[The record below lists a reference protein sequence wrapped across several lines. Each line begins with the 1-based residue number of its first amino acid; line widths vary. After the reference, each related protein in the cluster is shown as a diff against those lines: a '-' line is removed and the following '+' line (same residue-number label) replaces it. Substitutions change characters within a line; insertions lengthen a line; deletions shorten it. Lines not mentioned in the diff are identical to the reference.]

1 MNPTSA
7 KGRPKNGYDAANMS
21 AKSIPAQIKRPFE
34 KLLAAI
40 VRDERR
46 KVKSLLR
53 TNPELVS
60 ELVTRARL
68 YRSEIFHWLY
78 VSDTALHLAAAGY
91 RTEIVRMLL
100 SAGANVNA
108 VNRRGATALHYAA
121 DGYIVGP
128 AWDAKQQVRTM
139 GVLLDAGAEINTQD
153 KNGAA
158 PLHRAV
164 RTRCAAAV
172 KCLLEA
178 GGDPLLRNDSGST
191 PFHLAVQ
198 NTGRGG
204 TGAEQSLA
212 AQRQIIG
219 LFLSRGVR
227 PTIKNAKGKTVVEFA
242 QSSWIKGLLAAATN
256 DPARRGGKL

>member
-1 MNPTSA
+1 MNT
-7 KGRPKNGYDAANMS
+7 
-21 AKSIPAQIKRPFE
+21 KSISAQINRPFE
-34 KLLAAI
+34 NFLTAI
-40 VRDERR
+40 VRDERS
-46 KVKSLLR
+46 KVKTLLR
-53 TNPELVS
+53 TSPKLVS

-68 YRSEIFHWLY
+68 YDSEIFHWLY

-91 RTEIVRMLL
+91 RTEIMGMLL
-100 SAGANVNA
+100 SSGADASA

-128 AWDAKQQVRTM
+128 AWDAKQQVRTI
-139 GVLLDAGAEINTQD
+139 GVLLDAGAEINAQD
-153 KNGAA
+153 KNGAT

-164 RTRCAAAV
+164 RTRCAVAV
-172 KCLLEA
+172 KSLLEA
-178 GGDPLLRNDSGST
+178 GGDPMLRNESGST

-219 LFLSRGVR
+219 LFLSRGVH
-227 PTIKNAKGKTVVEFA
+227 PTIKNANGKTVIESA
-242 QSSWIKGLLAAATN
+242 QSQWIKDLLSTAAN
-256 DPARRGGKL
+256 DPAHRGRKL

>member
-1 MNPTSA
+1 MNRTSA

-21 AKSIPAQIKRPFE
+21 AKSIPAQINRPFE

-53 TNPELVS
+53 TSPELAR
-60 ELVTRARL
+60 ELVTTARL
-68 YRSEIFHWLY
+68 YKSEICHWLY

-100 SAGANVNA
+100 SAGADVNA

-128 AWDAKQQVRTM
+128 AWDAKQQVRTI
-139 GVLLDAGAEINTQD
+139 GLLLDAGAEINSRD

-172 KCLLEA
+172 KSLLKA
-178 GGDPLLRNDSGST
+178 GGDPLVRNESGST

-198 NTGRGG
+198 NTGHGG
-204 TGAEQSLA
+204 SGAEKSID
-212 AQRQIIG
+212 AQRQIIM
-219 LFLSRGVR
+219 LFLSQGIR
-227 PTIKNAKGKTVVEFA
+227 PTIKNANGKAVVESA
-242 QSSWIKGLLAAATN
+242 QSQWIKDLLTATSKN
-256 DPARRGGKL
+256 RWRKSAN

>member
-1 MNPTSA
+1 M
-7 KGRPKNGYDAANMS
+7 
-21 AKSIPAQIKRPFE
+21 
-34 KLLAAI
+34 
-40 VRDERR
+40 
-46 KVKSLLR
+46 
-53 TNPELVS
+53 
-60 ELVTRARL
+60 
-68 YRSEIFHWLY
+68 
-78 VSDTALHLAAAGY
+78 
-91 RTEIVRMLL
+91 
-100 SAGANVNA
+100 NA

-128 AWDAKQQVRTM
+128 AWDAKQQVRTI
-139 GVLLDAGAEINTQD
+139 GVLLEAGADVNSQD

-172 KCLLEA
+172 KSLLDA
-178 GGDPLLRNDSGST
+178 GGDPLLRNESGST

-227 PTIKNAKGKTVVEFA
+227 PTIKNTKGKTVIESA
-242 QSSWIKGLLAAATN
+242 RSQWIKDLLSAATN
-256 DPARRGGKL
+256 DPAHRGRKL

>member
-1 MNPTSA
+1 MGT
-7 KGRPKNGYDAANMS
+7 
-21 AKSIPAQIKRPFE
+21 KSISAQINRPFE
-34 KLLAAI
+34 SLLAAI

-46 KVKSLLR
+46 KVKTLLR
-53 TNPELVS
+53 TSPELAS
-60 ELVTRARL
+60 ELVTQARL
-68 YRSEIFHWLY
+68 HDSEIFHWLY

-100 SAGANVNA
+100 SSGADVNA

-128 AWDAKQQVRTM
+128 AWDAKQQVRTV
-139 GVLLDAGAEINTQD
+139 GVLLEAGAEINAED
-153 KNGAA
+153 KNGAT

-164 RTRCAAAV
+164 RTRCAAVV
-172 KCLLEA
+172 KSFLEA
-178 GGDPLLRNDSGST
+178 GGDPTLRNDSGST

-198 NTGRGG
+198 NAGRGG

-227 PTIKNAKGKTVVEFA
+227 LTIKTSRGKTVIESA
-242 QSSWIKGLLAAATN
+242 QSSWIKDLLSAVTN
-256 DPARRGGKL
+256 DSARRGGKR